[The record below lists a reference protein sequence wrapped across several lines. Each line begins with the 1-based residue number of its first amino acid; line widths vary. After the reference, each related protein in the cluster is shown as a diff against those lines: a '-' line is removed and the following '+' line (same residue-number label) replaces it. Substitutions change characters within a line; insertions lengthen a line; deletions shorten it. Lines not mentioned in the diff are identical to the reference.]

1 MESKAE
7 RAEEAGKR
15 GDSRTLYELS
25 GRFQNACRPVRW
37 REHFQ
42 TVLNHEEPLSPP
54 EGEPNDE
61 LTIRAGC
68 ITRIEIEDAIKK
80 NTGRLQDAT
89 IYHLR
94 QLRREGTRQRR
105 CF

>member
-1 MESKAE
+1 MWNQKLRELRRLE
-7 RAEEAGKR
+7 REVIQGLC
-15 GDSRTLYELS
+15 T
-25 GRFQNACRPVRW
+25 RW

-61 LTIRAGC
+61 LNIRAGR